1 MTYLTAAAAAVG
13 VFVLATARRRSDLRE
28 RVGEYLR
35 PRRSPQPSREPGI
48 PLLQAGIGW
57 SPKEL
62 AMRRLGAA
70 GAGAVVGALLAQ
82 GDLLLR
88 GSGASTP
95 ALVLLGAVTGLLLLN
110 MAISTAKQQRARRLR
125 FELPVVADAIALH
138 VVAGESVA
146 SAIDRFVSSSGGVA
160 SEELGQA
167 MDLHRGGAD
176 LAGTLTE
183 IAKTTA
189 DPEATRL
196 YAFLGQAHTTGGRL
210 SSSLTELGADYR
222 AALARDLTA
231 EGGKR
236 AIAGYGPV
244 LVLMVP
250 VALLF
255 LLYPTLVGLR
265 QLAGGP

>member
-1 MTYLTAAAAAVG
+1 
-13 VFVLATARRRSDLRE
+13 
-28 RVGEYLR
+28 
-35 PRRSPQPSREPGI
+35 
-48 PLLQAGIGW
+48 
-57 SPKEL
+57 
-62 AMRRLGAA
+62 
-70 GAGAVVGALLAQ
+70 
-82 GDLLLR
+82 
-88 GSGASTP
+88 
-95 ALVLLGAVTGLLLLN
+95 
-110 MAISTAKQQRARRLR
+110 MAISTAQQRRARRLR

-146 SAIDRFVSSSGGVA
+146 SAIDQFVGSSGGVA
-160 SEELGQA
+160 SEELERA
-167 MDLHRGGAD
+167 MDLHRRGSD
-176 LAGTLTE
+176 LTSTLTE
-183 IAKTTA
+183 ISKTTA
-189 DPEATRL
+189 DSEATRL
-196 YAFLGQAHTTGGRL
+196 YALLGQAHTTGGRL
-210 SSSLTELGADYR
+210 SSSLTELAADYR